1 MLVGKGFCGIMI
13 IDLGLV
19 FGVIFVVIGI
29 GECDDMFF
37 IFVIVNFVF
46 ENFMVRF
53 FEKLSWIFFGV
64 VMVELVCG
72 IEFFNFGWVIVEKVM
87 FIMRLFVRMVLFKI
101 DILFICL
108 VECFILVC

>member
-1 MLVGKGFCGIMI
+1 
-13 IDLGLV
+13 
-19 FGVIFVVIGI
+19 
-29 GECDDMFF
+29 
-37 IFVIVNFVF
+37 
-46 ENFMVRF
+46 
-53 FEKLSWIFFGV
+53 
-64 VMVELVCG
+64 MVELVCG